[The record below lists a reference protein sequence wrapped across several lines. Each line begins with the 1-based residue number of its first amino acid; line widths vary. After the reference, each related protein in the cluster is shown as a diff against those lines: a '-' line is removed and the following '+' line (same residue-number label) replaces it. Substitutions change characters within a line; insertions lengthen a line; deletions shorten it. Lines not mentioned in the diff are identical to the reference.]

1 MRSVSFSRPMR
12 GHSGRRGRRNG
23 LIVLRKKLI
32 AVGSETRA
40 FDDQGAVWIGKV
52 EPA

>member
-1 MRSVSFSRPMR
+1 
-12 GHSGRRGRRNG
+12 
-23 LIVLRKKLI
+23 VLGSKLI

-52 EPA
+52 KAA